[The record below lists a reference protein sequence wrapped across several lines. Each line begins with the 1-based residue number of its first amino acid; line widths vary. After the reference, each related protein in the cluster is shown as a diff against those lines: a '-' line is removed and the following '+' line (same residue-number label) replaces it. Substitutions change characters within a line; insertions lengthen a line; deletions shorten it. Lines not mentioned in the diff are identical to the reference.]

1 MIRSTVARV
10 DLDALKNNFDAIQ
23 SYLASD
29 PARTPPGIIAVVKA
43 NAYGHG
49 SERVALALEQAG
61 ATMLACA
68 DIEEGIVLRR
78 AGVRVPILV
87 FGALSVSDLDGVFD
101 YALTPTISSPGAA
114 RAVQAAADRRR
125 TTMAYHLK
133 IDTGMNR
140 LGFRHD
146 NLGRTLP
153 ELLASPNL
161 RLDAVFTH
169 FASADVPESPVF
181 NDQRL
186 HFERALETVDG
197 LVIGPPEGGPYVRMA
212 PEVDVEAASR
222 RPAIGGDGPPEGGPH
237 ARTAFESRRRIM
249 RHACN
254 SAALLR
260 DSRVWYD
267 AVRPGLLLYGI
278 VPPPLASTIALKPV
292 MSLTSR
298 VTAVKGLRPGEG
310 VGYGWRFR
318 ADAPR
323 TIAVIP
329 AGYADGLDTRLSGRG
344 HVLIRG
350 KRVPIV
356 GAVSMD
362 MITVDVTDVG
372 DVQPGDEVVLL
383 GRQGDESWQ
392 QIDAREVAAAIG
404 TIPWEIVCRLGTRI
418 ERNYDEGPRPMA

>member
-1 MIRSTVARV
+1 MVRSTVAHV
-10 DLDALKNNFDAIQ
+10 DLDALRNNFRAIREFVESAPGGPQ
-23 SYLASD
+23 GPPLR
-29 PARTPPGIIAVVKA
+29 RTPPDIIAVVKA

-49 SERVALALEQAG
+49 ADRVALALEEAG

-78 AGVRVPILV
+78 AGARAPILV
-87 FGALSVSDLDGVFD
+87 FGALSVSDLDGLFE
-101 YALTPTISSPGAA
+101 YSLTPTISSPGAA
-114 RAVQAAADRRR
+114 RAVQAAAARHRA
-125 TTMAYHLK
+125 TVAYHLK

-140 LGFRHD
+140 LGYRFD
-146 NLGRTLP
+146 NLRRMLP

-161 RLDAVFTH
+161 RLNAVFTH
-169 FASADVPESPVF
+169 FASADVPGSPVF
-181 NDQRL
+181 NDQRV
-186 HFERALETVDG
+186 HFEQALSIVEE
-197 LVIGPPEGGPYVRMA
+197 LVAAGPAKAGHYDFSMV
-212 PEVDVEAASR
+212 
-222 RPAIGGDGPPEGGPH
+222 
-237 ARTAFESRRRIM
+237 M

-278 VPPPLASTIALKPV
+278 VPPPLASTIPLQPV

-298 VTAVKGLRPGEG
+298 VVAVKGVRPGEG
-310 VGYGWRFR
+310 VGYGWRFQP
-318 ADAPR
+318 DEPR
-323 TIAVIP
+323 TIAVVP
-329 AGYADGLDTRLSGRG
+329 AGYADGLDTRLCGRG

-350 KRVPIV
+350 RRVPIV

-362 MITVDVTDVG
+362 MITVDVTDAG

-383 GRQGDESWQ
+383 GRQGAETWQ

-418 ERNYDEGPRPMA
+418 ERHYD

>member
-1 MIRSTVARV
+1 MIRSTVAHV
-10 DLDALKNNFDAIQ
+10 DLAALQANFRAIQ
-23 SYLASD
+23 QFVGA
-29 PARTPPGIIAVVKA
+29 PRIIAVIKA

-49 SERVALALEQAG
+49 AARVALALEQAG

-68 DIEEGIVLRR
+68 DIEEGIVIRQ

-87 FGALSVSDLDGVFD
+87 FGALSVSDLDGLFEF
-101 YALTPTISSPGAA
+101 ALTPTISTPGAA
-114 RAVQAAADRRR
+114 RAVQAAAARHK
-125 TTMAYHLK
+125 TTIGYHLK

-146 NLGRTLP
+146 NLRRTLP
-153 ELLASPNL
+153 DLLGSGNL
-161 RLDAVFTH
+161 RLDAVYTH
-169 FASADVPESPVF
+169 FASADAPESSVF
-181 NDQRL
+181 NDQR
-186 HFERALETVDG
+186 ER
-197 LVIGPPEGGPYVRMA
+197 
-212 PEVDVEAASR
+212 
-222 RPAIGGDGPPEGGPH
+222 
-237 ARTAFESRRRIM
+237 FESAWSVVNELHPSAQSREPKAQSREPNAESLEPSIM

-267 AVRPGLLLYGI
+267 AVRPGLLLYGM
-278 VPPPLASTIALKPV
+278 VPPPLASTISLTPV

-298 VTAVKGLRPGEG
+298 VVGVKGLRPGEG
-310 VGYGWRFR
+310 VGYGLRYQ
-318 ADAPR
+318 ADSPR

-329 AGYADGLDTRLSGRG
+329 AGYADGLDTRLCGRG

-350 KRVPIV
+350 QRAPIV

-362 MITVDVTDVG
+362 MITVDVTSLG

-383 GRQGDESWQ
+383 GRQGSESWQ
-392 QIDAREVAAAIG
+392 QIDAREIAAALG

-418 ERNYDEGPRPMA
+418 ERQYD

>member
-1 MIRSTVARV
+1 LIRSTVAHV
-10 DLDALKNNFDAIQ
+10 DLAALQANFRAIREFI
-23 SYLASD
+23 SRGAGSSD
-29 PARTPPGIIAVVKA
+29 PAIAPGIIAVVKA

-49 SERVALALEQAG
+49 SARVGLALEQAG

-68 DIEEGIVLRR
+68 DIEEGIVIRQ

-87 FGALSVSDLDGVFD
+87 FGALSVSDLDGLFEF
-101 YALTPTISSPGAA
+101 ALTPTISTPGAA
-114 RAVQAAADRRR
+114 RAVQAAAARHK
-125 TTMAYHLK
+125 TTIGYHLK

-146 NLGRTLP
+146 NLRRTLP
-153 ELLASPNL
+153 DLLSSPNL
-161 RLDAVFTH
+161 RLEAVYTH
-169 FASADVPESPVF
+169 FASADEPENSVF
-181 NDQRL
+181 NDQR
-186 HFERALETVDG
+186 ER
-197 LVIGPPEGGPYVRMA
+197 
-212 PEVDVEAASR
+212 
-222 RPAIGGDGPPEGGPH
+222 
-237 ARTAFESRRRIM
+237 FESAWSVVNELIPPKAKSPEPRAQSPEPGNRIL

-278 VPPPLASTIALKPV
+278 VPPPLASTIQLTPV

-298 VTAVKGLRPGEG
+298 VVAVKGLRPGEG
-310 VGYGWRFR
+310 VGYGWRYQ

-323 TIAVIP
+323 TVAVIP
-329 AGYADGLDTRLSGRG
+329 AGYADGLDTRLCGRG

-350 KRVPIV
+350 QRAPIV

-362 MITVDVTDVG
+362 MITVDVTTVG
-372 DVQPGDEVVLL
+372 DIQPGDEVVLL
-383 GRQGDESWQ
+383 GRQGSESWQ

-404 TIPWEIVCRLGTRI
+404 TIPWEIVCRLGTRV
-418 ERNYDEGPRPMA
+418 ERQYD